1 VVLLLGVALL
11 IFFCFRSSF
20 TAEIAWA
27 ACSTLGAAY
36 VTAQIVRAPNRWRNA
51 RGSLLPAV
59 YLGAFTWFVAGFATA
74 IAILKRH

>member
-1 VVLLLGVALL
+1 M
-11 IFFCFRSSF
+11 
-20 TAEIAWA
+20 
-27 ACSTLGAAY
+27 
-36 VTAQIVRAPNRWRNA
+36 TAQIVRAPNRWRNA